1 MSIRQDKMWEN
12 AGKKKPRPRVFDDD
26 YNPTNKSR
34 EQEERVADALGGVR
48 QAASGALRSGAPL
61 EYETSGVRRGRSYGH
76 GDVKLDNFLLDAKR
90 TRMGAIAVAVEWLR
104 KISHEAAM
112 KGKIP
117 GLSLEWERLPDHVE
131 RDWVLIPASAL
142 RDLLERKKE
151 EK

>member
-26 YNPTNKSR
+26 YCPANKSR
-34 EQEERVADALGGVR
+34 QQEERVAEALGGFR
-48 QAASGALRSGAPL
+48 QPASGALRSGSPL
-61 EYETSGVRRGRSYGH
+61 EYETGGVRRGKSYGH
-76 GDVKLDNFLLDAKR
+76 GDVQLDDFLLDAKR
-90 TRMGAIAVAVEWLR
+90 TKMGAIAVAVEWLR

-117 GLSLEWERLPDHVE
+117 GLSLEWERLPAHVE
-131 RDWVLIPASAL
+131 RDWVMIPASAL
-142 RDLLERKKE
+142 RGLLDRKKE